1 MPSPCQSR
9 ERTVSRVDSCVTL
22 IPWCKGGVIIVE
34 LGQMLRLSLRRGCL
48 SRLGRGREL
57 GTLRQRPA
65 QTRPHQSDAAH
76 TNTQNMC
83 LAISRRRKTGNKSLG
98 KIIIST
104 FVLTA
109 WPRLTACD
117 PSADCLR
124 VLSLIWSQSRSWRPP
139 LSLRGHK
146 NLPQNATSRRIIFYV
161 SQMLY
166 PSVPSPD
173 SDQGD
178 FLSSQIISRLCFLCA
193 VSSK

>member
-1 MPSPCQSR
+1 
-9 ERTVSRVDSCVTL
+9 
-22 IPWCKGGVIIVE
+22 
-34 LGQMLRLSLRRGCL
+34 MLRLGLRRGCL

-57 GTLRQRPA
+57 GTLRH
-65 QTRPHQSDAAH
+65 QTRPHQSNAAH

-83 LAISRRRKTGNKSLG
+83 LAIYQRGGNLATNLWG
-98 KIIIST
+98 KWLFPHLCWLPAGPGWGLADRMRS
-104 FVLTA
+104 VWLS
-109 WPRLTACD
+109 PSSESD
-117 PSADCLR
+117 P
-124 VLSLIWSQSRSWRPP
+124 ISRSWRPR